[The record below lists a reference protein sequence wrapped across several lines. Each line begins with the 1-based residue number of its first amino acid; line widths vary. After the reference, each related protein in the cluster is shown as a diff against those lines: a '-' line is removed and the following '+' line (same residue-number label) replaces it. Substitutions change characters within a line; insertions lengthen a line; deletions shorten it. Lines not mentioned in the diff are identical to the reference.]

1 MEKLLD
7 NEARGKRTILGLK
20 IFFVVSLALSVLV
33 YAVWSMANGQMAK
46 TPDAPMA
53 MGVLLLVIGNVC
65 AGFFAAVSFINF
77 AINWLLW
84 IFRSA
89 QNLKTLQ
96 PDSISPW
103 LAVVLCCLPFIGQIA
118 IYCILRSLAKRTQ
131 SELENRNVEFLPL
144 PMKLLN
150 LYLVLTVVST
160 ALASYGQ
167 MGILMSVG
175 AVLSFVTIILLLKI
189 LTLLTAQEQKLFKD
203 HEEQILRKKV
213 DQVLREREIEKAAS
227 QIQEAT
233 YETSGRSGS
242 MDEPPPSPEN

>member
-7 NEARGKRTILGLK
+7 NETRGKRTILGLK
-20 IFFVVSLALSVLV
+20 IFFVVSLVLSVLV
-33 YAVWSMANGQMAK
+33 YIVWDMANGQMAQ

-53 MGVLLLVIGNVC
+53 MGVLLLVIGIVC
-65 AGFFAAVSFINF
+65 AGFFAAISFINF

-84 IFRSA
+84 LFRST
-89 QNLKTLQ
+89 QNLKALQ

-103 LAVVLCCLPFIGQIA
+103 LAVILCCLPIVGQIA

-131 SELENRNVEFLPL
+131 LELENRNVDFLPV

-160 ALASYGQ
+160 ALASFNQ
-167 MGILMSVG
+167 MGILMSAG
-175 AVLSFVTIILLLKI
+175 AVLSFAVMVLLLKI
-189 LTLLTAQEQKLFKD
+189 LTLLTALEQKLFKI
-203 HEEQILRKKV
+203 HEEQILRQKV

-227 QIQEAT
+227 QVQEAT
-233 YETSGRSGS
+233 YETS
-242 MDEPPPSPEN
+242 EK